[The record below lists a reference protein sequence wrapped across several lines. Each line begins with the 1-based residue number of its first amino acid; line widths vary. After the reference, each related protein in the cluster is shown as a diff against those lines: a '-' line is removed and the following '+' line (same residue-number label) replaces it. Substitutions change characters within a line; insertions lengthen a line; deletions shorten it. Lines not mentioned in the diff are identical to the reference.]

1 MAHRSVDTE
10 SGGGDGPE
18 GVCGDQHSPGH
29 FPGIIVDVVM
39 TEDKGEHSA
48 TEADNG
54 HNQSDDRGPVHA
66 WSR

>member
-1 MAHRSVDTE
+1 
-10 SGGGDGPE
+10 
-18 GVCGDQHSPGH
+18 
-29 FPGIIVDVVM
+29 VM